1 MKKLEEQVFDELLG
15 EFKRKSVIAKTF
27 GLSAAAVTK
36 WSKNGSSWETS
47 LPSARVPTF
56 QSLEKIQI
64 GENYGDL

>member
-36 WSKNGSSWETS
+36 WSKNGVPLGRLPYLRLAFPHFKAWEKS
-47 LPSARVPTF
+47 
-56 QSLEKIQI
+56 K
-64 GENYGDL
+64 

>member
-36 WSKNGSSWETS
+36 WSKNEF
-47 LPSARVPTF
+47 PA
-56 QSLEKIQI
+56 
-64 GENYGDL
+64 